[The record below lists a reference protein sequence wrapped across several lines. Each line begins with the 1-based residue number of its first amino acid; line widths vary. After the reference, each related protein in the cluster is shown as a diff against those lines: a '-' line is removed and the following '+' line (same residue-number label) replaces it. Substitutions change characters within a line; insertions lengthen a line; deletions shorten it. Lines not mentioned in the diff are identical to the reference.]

1 MASHEQSTQ
10 TAGSGRAVAAAE
22 VAAVTIIALCVFLFL
37 ALPIIAIVERAI
49 RDTDLLD
56 VISSSEVTKALRLS
70 LLTTGISLAVIVA
83 FGTPVAYLLSRYE
96 FPGKAVLDTLVDLP
110 MVLPPAVGGLGLL
123 MVFGRRGLLGEW
135 VEDAGLQLA
144 FTTTAVI
151 MAQIFVASPFY
162 IRAAKTGFDSVD
174 RELERVAY
182 TLGSSR
188 SGTFARVSVPI
199 AAPSLAA
206 GAVMAWARALG
217 EFGATIMFAGSI
229 AGRTQTVPLAI
240 YREFEGGIEV
250 PLALSTILICI
261 SFVVLL
267 TFRLLLKRA
276 IVSP

>member
-1 MASHEQSTQ
+1 MASREQSVQ
-10 TAGSGRAVAAAE
+10 NGGDGRAVAAAE
-22 VAAVTIIALCVFLFL
+22 VVAVTIIALCVFLFL
-37 ALPIIAIVERAI
+37 ALPVIAIVERAV

-70 LLTTGISLAVIVA
+70 LVTTGISLVVIIA
-83 FGTPVAYLLSRYE
+83 FGTPVAYLLSRYD

-123 MVFGRRGLLGEW
+123 MAFGRRGLLGEW

-144 FTTTAVI
+144 FTTTAVV

-162 IRAAKTGFDSVD
+162 IRAAKAGFDSVD
-174 RELERVAY
+174 GELERVAH

-250 PLALSTILICI
+250 PLALSTILIVI
-261 SFVVLL
+261 SFAVLL